1 MSAPAVAGFTPQ
13 LDHSRTSRQRRAVP
27 VWIRWAISICLVLCA
42 LAALTLWVR
51 EAVLRGPESD
61 VGRQWRTAQYLRH
74 GADPY
79 AISGNL
85 LRRHYGPAGELSL
98 RKSRIYA
105 MPLGATGPGVLPQY
119 GAPEATYPPLTLLGV
134 GLLPGNDLK
143 ILVAAAN
150 IVFLGLFLV
159 LLLKVLGA
167 RWRLPGYAWTAIA
180 AAAVMWPGT
189 LDTFTRGQ
197 FGLLVLVCVLGGWWA
212 AGRYPL
218 TAGLLLSCALLK
230 PSVGL
235 PFLIQPLV
243 ERRWLVLASA
253 AAAQAASFAA
263 VAWMAHASPLSL
275 LTEWA
280 GVAQYFTQG
289 AYTLQDIV
297 NQLGWDNRPAG
308 FALTLAF
315 VALSIAL
322 AWRYRHAPALEMT
335 VYLSMV
341 SVLWTYHGRYDF
353 VVLCIP
359 LGYVAARS
367 LANRRL
373 AVQPA
378 LLLSAAGLL
387 VVGIGL
393 TDTVYFQPG
402 AVYKAA
408 RYGARMAV
416 WLLWLASLFTLRQA
430 SELAVAE
437 GEPAEPVDVS
447 AEPEASTAAA

>member
-1 MSAPAVAGFTPQ
+1 M
-13 LDHSRTSRQRRAVP
+13 
-27 VWIRWAISICLVLCA
+27 CA
-42 LAALTLWVR
+42 LGALTLWVR
-51 EAVLRGPESD
+51 EAVLRGRESD

-74 GADPY
+74 GANPY

-85 LRRHYGPAGELSL
+85 LRRHYGPVGEFSL
-98 RKSRIYA
+98 RDNRIYA

-119 GAPEATYPPLTLLGV
+119 GAPEATYPPITLLGV
-134 GLLPGNDLK
+134 GALPGNDLK
-143 ILVAAAN
+143 FLVAAAN
-150 IVFLGLFLV
+150 IVLLGLFLA
-159 LLLKVLGA
+159 LLLKVLGR

-180 AAAVMWPGT
+180 AAAVLWPGT

-197 FGLLVLVCVLGGWWA
+197 FGLFVLVCVLGGWWI
-212 AGRYPL
+212 AGRYP
-218 TAGLLLSCALLK
+218 TTGGLLLSCALLK

-235 PFLIQPLV
+235 PFLIQPLI

-263 VAWMAHASPLSL
+263 VAWMTHSSPLNL

-280 GVAQYFTQG
+280 GVARYFTQG

-297 NQLGWDNRPAG
+297 NLLGWDNRPAG
-308 FALTLAF
+308 FALTFGF
-315 VALSIAL
+315 VAVSIAL

-335 VYLSMV
+335 VYLSTV

-353 VVLCIP
+353 VVLCLP
-359 LGYVAARS
+359 LGYVAARL
-367 LANRRL
+367 LANRHRP
-373 AVQPA
+373 AQPV
-378 LLLSAAGLL
+378 LLLAAAALL

-393 TDTVYFQPG
+393 TDTVYFQSG

-408 RYGARMAV
+408 RYGVRMAV

-437 GEPAEPVDVS
+437 DEPGPAGVRAET
-447 AEPEASTAAA
+447 EASTAAA